1 MSFYSKVSEICSQNG
16 ISVTALALALGFSK
30 GTPTNWK
37 SNAAPRPSTVKK
49 VADYFGVPVSYFLDS
64 TENGQETEKQ
74 KEPAAS
80 MDGEPEENVII
91 FHRDGKTQKKKF
103 TKEQMAMF
111 MAMVDAIPD
120 TDEDL

>member
-1 MSFYSKVSEICSQNG
+1 MFYDKVVSLCNQRG
-16 ISVTALALALGFSK
+16 IAITTLALNIGFSRSA
-30 GTPTNWK
+30 PTNWK
-37 SNAAPRPSTVKK
+37 FNAAPRPSTVKK